1 MSEKSIFSVVGTL
14 APSILIGSS
23 SFLEVA
29 RITITILDDFN
40 FSRIRLL
47 TVNIFKKKLC
57 PVTGLVDSQVSD
69 RCPWATCLN
78 DSQTIA
84 LAYFM
89 AMSISETGFYM
100 IKVKIMDYLE
110 TMAV

>member
-29 RITITILDDFN
+29 RITITVLDDFN

-47 TVNIFKKKLC
+47 TVNIYKKKLC

-69 RCPWATCLN
+69 RCPWTTCLN
-78 DSQTIA
+78 DSQTMA

-100 IKVKIMDYLE
+100 IKVKTMDYLE